1 MQSCTSAAP
10 TVSEMPTGRMRG
22 GRDRRPNITCRSTI
36 AYHLGSTNPCPSAD
50 YMEPFSTL
58 VFKFL
63 VWIFATTTKN
73 CSRGHF
79 NWIHTQILFAT
90 STTAYSLMHRIYIN
104 GKLWSIGRSLQA
116 SASSIFKANSFGR
129 WVLKRISTSMT
140 TVLLSSEPT
149 PFRHRSLFR
158 FWSNRYS
165 LTQIFTWECLLANSD
180 SNRSLE
186 TLISGGIVDV
196 SIEFHHL

>member
-63 VWIFATTTKN
+63 VWIFATTTKI

-104 GKLWSIGRSLQA
+104 GKLWSIGRSLQRHPFSRLIHSA
-116 SASSIFKANSFGR
+116 GELLSGFRLPWPPSCCQVNQHLSGIDHFSDSGRTDILLLKSSPESASLR
-129 WVLKRISTSMT
+129 T
-140 TVLLSSEPT
+140 
-149 PFRHRSLFR
+149 
-158 FWSNRYS
+158 
-165 LTQIFTWECLLANSD
+165 LTQT
-180 SNRSLE
+180 
-186 TLISGGIVDV
+186 G
-196 SIEFHHL
+196 H